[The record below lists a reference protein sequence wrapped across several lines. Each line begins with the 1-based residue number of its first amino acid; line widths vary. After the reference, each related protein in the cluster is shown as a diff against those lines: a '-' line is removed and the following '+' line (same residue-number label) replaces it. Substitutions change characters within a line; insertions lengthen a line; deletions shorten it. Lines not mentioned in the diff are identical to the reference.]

1 MMAIQPYMLLLLGGI
16 KEVCELLVPKMTPE
30 AINAADKNGNTAL
43 HAAILGG
50 YKEVCELLIS
60 EMNPE
65 SYYCRKQ

>member
-1 MMAIQPYMLLLLGGI
+1 
-16 KEVCELLVPKMTPE
+16 MTPE

-60 EMNPE
+60 EMNP
-65 SYYCRKQ
+65 RKLLLSQTIMVKTALHRATYGGTQRSM